1 MRRLSSS
8 SGPATRNK
16 IPPDMAVLDL
26 LSGLASMKCV
36 HFIPTVETNT
46 ASVERN
52 MLNTMR
58 ALVTWSSAGT
68 QEGSL
73 VCLSVRLFGGGLQ

>member
-1 MRRLSSS
+1 
-8 SGPATRNK
+8 
-16 IPPDMAVLDL
+16 MAVLDL
-26 LSGLASMKCV
+26 LSGLASIKCV

-52 MLNTMR
+52 MLSTIK

-68 QEGSL
+68 GDSHY
-73 VCLSVRLFGGGLQ
+73 LSATAPLRFSAKL